1 LRDIGEDLL
10 NAQTQCRFSSPF
22 KFMHFAAG
30 IDDDYIKPGSSKWG
44 DVLERLLGAEGVREE
59 LRAYHWSRGL

>member
-1 LRDIGEDLL
+1 MLKRSAAFLL
-10 NAQTQCRFSSPF
+10 LLSLCISCAS
-22 KFMHFAAG
+22 AAG